1 MTSHTFS
8 RSRFLP
14 IHAWSALFGLLLS
27 GCSTLGSVG
36 ADTFTLKGELPADFA
51 LKAQAHYGGS
61 KECSERGHVKGFK
74 KDYEKVPHGYEF
86 EIPVSYRDGLCE
98 LQLTRVGLFIHAQYG
113 EQDWQ
118 HSYDNGGLV
127 VVEELPPNAIPH
139 QADGELAITA
149 KCSWLFQISKA
160 QSRRG
165 EISKILNC
173 TGAGAFLPRT
183 ALASKTVQIQFE
195 QSGDDRPY
203 HRDYWLKT
211 ESGWKPC
218 TGRWGTRFEEF
229 CTSPPQFR
237 TFTMDGG
244 TCTVYPNCTEWLTDE

>member
-1 MTSHTFS
+1 MTSHTIS
-8 RSRFLP
+8 RNRFRP
-14 IHAWSALFGLLLS
+14 IHAWSALLGLLLS

-61 KECSERGHVKGFK
+61 EGCSDRSHVKGFK
-74 KDYEKVPHGYEF
+74 KEYEKVPHGYEF

-98 LQLTRVGLFIHAQYG
+98 LQLTRVGLFIHAKYG
-113 EQDWQ
+113 AQEWQ
-118 HSYDNGGLV
+118 HSYDNGELV
-127 VVEELPPNAIPH
+127 IIEELPPNAIPY
-139 QADGELAITA
+139 QRDEEPAKTA
-149 KCSWLFQISKA
+149 QCSWLFQMSKA

-173 TGAGAFLPRT
+173 TGAGAFLLRK

-195 QSGDDRPY
+195 RSGEDRPY
-203 HRDYWLKT
+203 YRDYWLKT

-237 TFTMDGG
+237 TFTMDGS
-244 TCTVYPNCTEWLTDE
+244 TCTVYPNCTE